1 MNDKKDLMLP
11 ADAMIEWCARY
22 GSLGNDDEEVNWEL
36 YLWERIIAFNYCIEN
51 GYINKYS
58 TVWSFPKG
66 YKIEVKYNQQSRQ
79 YLFNNYN

>member
-36 YLWERIIAFNYCIEN
+36 YL
-51 GYINKYS
+51 
-58 TVWSFPKG
+58 
-66 YKIEVKYNQQSRQ
+66 
-79 YLFNNYN
+79 